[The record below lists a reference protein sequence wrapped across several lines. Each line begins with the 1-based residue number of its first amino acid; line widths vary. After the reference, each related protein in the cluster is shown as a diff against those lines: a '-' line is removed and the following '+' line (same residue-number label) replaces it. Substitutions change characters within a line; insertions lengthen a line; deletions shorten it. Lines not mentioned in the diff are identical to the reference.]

1 VRLIITPGQ
10 LKQRAELYHTLG
22 VLLSAGLTLPKAL
35 DQIHGN
41 PPSRSLRAA
50 IAQWR
55 QFLLEGASVGDAVA
69 RMGSWMPAFDVA
81 LVNAGDHSGRLDA
94 CLKLLAGYY
103 EERSQ
108 LARKMISD
116 LLYPAFL
123 LHFAVFVFAFTDF
136 LQPGH
141 GWMRFSF
148 LVLGIL
154 APIYAAAAFLI
165 FAGQG
170 RHGEKWRSA
179 VETILRPIPVLGA
192 ARRCLALA
200 RLAAAL
206 EALLNA
212 GVLITSA
219 WELAVAASGS
229 PALGRAVRG
238 WKAAVESGAT
248 PAELIRQSPQFPEM
262 FASLYATGELSG
274 QLDETLGRLHRHYQ
288 EEGSRKMR
296 LLAEW
301 SPKAIYY
308 IVILLIAWRIVAF
321 YYHLYGPGSDLDNAL
336 KGFN

>member
-1 VRLIITPGQ
+1 MTLILTPGQ

-22 VLLSAGLTLPKAL
+22 AMLSAGLAMPKAL
-35 DQIHGN
+35 EHVQGN
-41 PPSRSLRAA
+41 PPSRSLRAP

-55 QFLLEGASVGDAVA
+55 QFLTEGASVGDAVA
-69 RMGSWMPAFDVA
+69 RMGGWMPAFDAA
-81 LVNAGDHSGRLDA
+81 LVNAGDRSGRLDA
-94 CLKLLAGYY
+94 CFKLLAGYY

-108 LARKMISD
+108 LARKVISD
-116 LLYPAFL
+116 LMYPAFL
-123 LHFAVFVFAFTDF
+123 LHFAVVVFAFIDF
-136 LQPGH
+136 LKPGH

-154 APIYAAAAFLI
+154 VPIYAAAGFLV

-170 RHGEKWRSA
+170 RHGEKWRGA
-179 VETILRPIPVLGA
+179 VENILRPVPMLGA

-219 WELAVAASGS
+219 WELAAAASGS

-238 WKAAVESGAT
+238 WREAVESGAT
-248 PAELIRQSPQFPEM
+248 PAELVKQSPQFPEM
-262 FASLYATGELSG
+262 FASLYATGEISG

-296 LLAEW
+296 LIAEW
-301 SPKAIYY
+301 SPKLVYY
-308 IVILLIAWRIVAF
+308 IVMLVIAWHIVSF
-321 YYHLYGPGSDLDNAL
+321 YLHLYGPGSDLDNAL
-336 KGFN
+336 SGK

>member
-1 VRLIITPGQ
+1 MTLILTPGQ

-22 VLLSAGLTLPKAL
+22 AMLSAGLAMPKAL
-35 DQIHGN
+35 EHVQGN
-41 PPSRSLRAA
+41 PPSRSLRAP

-55 QFLLEGASVGDAVA
+55 QFLTEGASVGDAVA
-69 RMGSWMPAFDVA
+69 RMGGWMPAFDAA
-81 LVNAGDHSGRLDA
+81 LVNAGDRSGRLDA
-94 CLKLLAGYY
+94 CFKLLAGYY

-108 LARKMISD
+108 LARKVISD
-116 LLYPAFL
+116 LMYPAFL
-123 LHFAVFVFAFTDF
+123 LHFAVVVFAFIDF
-136 LQPGH
+136 LKPGH

-154 APIYAAAAFLI
+154 VPIYAAAGFLV

-170 RHGEKWRSA
+170 RHGEKWRGA
-179 VETILRPIPVLGA
+179 VENILRPVPMLGA

-206 EALLNA
+206 EALLSA

-219 WELAVAASGS
+219 WELAAAASGS

-238 WKAAVESGAT
+238 WREAVESGAT
-248 PAELIRQSPQFPEM
+248 PAELVKQSPQFPEM
-262 FASLYATGELSG
+262 FASLYATGEISG

-296 LLAEW
+296 LIAEW
-301 SPKAIYY
+301 SPKLVYY
-308 IVILLIAWRIVAF
+308 IVMLVIAWHIVSF
-321 YYHLYGPGSDLDNAL
+321 YLHLYGPGSDLDNAL
-336 KGFN
+336 SGK

>member
-1 VRLIITPGQ
+1 M
-10 LKQRAELYHTLG
+10 
-22 VLLSAGLTLPKAL
+22 LSAGLAMPKAL
-35 DQIHGN
+35 EHVQGN
-41 PPSRSLRAA
+41 PPSRSLRAP

-55 QFLLEGASVGDAVA
+55 QFLTEGASVGDAVA
-69 RMGSWMPAFDVA
+69 RMGGWMPAFDAA
-81 LVNAGDHSGRLDA
+81 LVNAGDRSGRLDA
-94 CLKLLAGYY
+94 CFKLLAGYY

-108 LARKMISD
+108 LARKVISD
-116 LLYPAFL
+116 LMYPAFL
-123 LHFAVFVFAFTDF
+123 LHFAVVVFAFIDF
-136 LQPGH
+136 LKPGH

-154 APIYAAAAFLI
+154 VPIYAAAGFLV

-170 RHGEKWRSA
+170 RHGEKWRGA
-179 VETILRPIPVLGA
+179 VENILRPVPMLGA

-219 WELAVAASGS
+219 WELAAAASGS

-238 WKAAVESGAT
+238 WREAVESGAT
-248 PAELIRQSPQFPEM
+248 PAELVKQSPQFPEM
-262 FASLYATGELSG
+262 FASLYATGEISG

-296 LLAEW
+296 LIAEW
-301 SPKAIYY
+301 SPKLVYY
-308 IVILLIAWRIVAF
+308 IVMLVIAWHIVSF
-321 YYHLYGPGSDLDNAL
+321 YLHLYGPGSDLDNAL
-336 KGFN
+336 SGK